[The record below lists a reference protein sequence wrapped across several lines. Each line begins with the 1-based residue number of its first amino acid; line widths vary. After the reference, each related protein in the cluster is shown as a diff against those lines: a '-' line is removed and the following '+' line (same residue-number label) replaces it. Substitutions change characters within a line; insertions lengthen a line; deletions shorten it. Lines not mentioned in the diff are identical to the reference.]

1 MIGKSKRSSSTKSRN
16 DIQTIS
22 NNASDSLF
30 TYNEEHLYR
39 HIGEEETSING
50 TIPEL
55 TDDPTWIIDPIDG
68 TQNFVRYMP
77 VTCISVGMTINKEQ
91 VLGIVCNPYLDELFT
106 AIKGE
111 GAYLNGQRIYTSGC
125 TGEYN

>member
-1 MIGKSKRSSSTKSRN
+1 M
-16 DIQTIS
+16 
-22 NNASDSLF
+22 
-30 TYNEEHLYR
+30 YR

-91 VLGIVCNPYLDELFT
+91 VLGIVFNPYLDELFT

-111 GAYLNGQRIYTSGC
+111 GAYLNGKRIYTSGC
-125 TGEYN
+125 TGEYHDGRHKIFFHKNIFKFILTDDFKVCFPRFF